1 MSVAQLSY
9 SARQALWVEQSV
21 MIQIQDRVVQTIK
34 SKVHTADVVAVFAAL
49 LSLLSLTVLLPAGL
63 HFLP

>member
-1 MSVAQLSY
+1 
-9 SARQALWVEQSV
+9 

-34 SKVHTADVVAVFAAL
+34 SKVHTADIIAVLAAVF
-49 LSLLSLTVLLPAGL
+49 SLLSLTVLLPAGL